1 MKRYRHLVH
10 LSALGAWAIAFGC
23 AIGWDVFV
31 LPWTTFLPEAGPL
44 GTFIGLL
51 AGALIMVVIAWNF
64 HYMIGKCPGPGGVYS
79 YAKMAFGP
87 DHGYV
92 CAWVLCLAYAAI
104 VWGDSTVLA
113 SVVRYLVSG
122 TFLQDTFTCTVA
134 GVEVYMGD
142 MVVVSLAMGIVVPLC
157 ISRRFAA
164 SVQIAFAL
172 MLAVGIAVCFTA
184 AASRHVGTGMPILPA
199 FSPTGGAPFRQV
211 LNVLSISPW
220 LFVGFEAMSGM
231 SAEFGFPHR
240 KSFGVMVAAIAAAAA
255 AYIAAMLIP
264 VLASG
269 DASAGWPAALSE
281 IGEPNAHAF
290 DVVKRC
296 LGKAGPEVLG
306 ATLLGALFTNLVGN
320 TIVASRI
327 VAAMADDGAMSKW
340 FGRWRGKLSAR
351 NGIIC
356 IAVLSVAVSA
366 LGESVI
372 SVIVDMAVVGAA
384 IAYAYTSA
392 AAFKVA
398 RSEGRRITMATGVF
412 GLASSVLIAAM
423 FLFPAL
429 SSESLKMETESFLVL
444 VGWCVAGLV
453 SFLFVFRRDSE
464 HRFGHSAAVWMFLFV
479 AIIVLSHLWARQT
492 ARDTMMKTYGD
503 IVELHTT
510 ACLPSE
516 KGEAAVALGDDWRSA
531 ILGKLQ
537 TIRRVMVRNS
547 YVQSGIDILALAL
560 MFAVY
565 RILRRRE
572 LSMEREKAKAKSFFF
587 STVSH
592 DIRTPLN
599 AIIGFS
605 EMLKSGFKSEE
616 ERQQAIDAI
625 LVSGKTLLEL
635 VNDVLD
641 LSKLEAGKMAIT
653 PEPTDCAV
661 LLREVVKAFNVA
673 QKQFNI
679 DLRCR
684 VDDMPPLMVDPQ
696 RLRQIAFNLVG
707 NAMKFTK
714 DGYVEVRAS
723 FSHGT
728 FHLEVEDTGCGIGE
742 EDLKRIGSAY
752 VQVGAKE
759 SRNGGTGLGLA
770 ICRQLV
776 AAMGGSLKVESE
788 LGRGSTFSIDVSGV
802 RVAKEMTGGTGGS
815 GGTVSLAPG
824 SPVSQALPVKAPLRV
839 LVVDDSKMNVMVL
852 KALLKYIGEF
862 DVVSAADGQ
871 EALEILKAPNAGRFD
886 LVMTDM
892 WMPRLDGAGLVKA
905 IRADSAFSGVR
916 VLVVTADVEFQPKFA
931 EFGFDGILLKPIT
944 KNKLAD
950 ALAKAL
956 R

>member
-1 MKRYRHLVH
+1 
-10 LSALGAWAIAFGC
+10 
-23 AIGWDVFV
+23 
-31 LPWTTFLPEAGPL
+31 
-44 GTFIGLL
+44 
-51 AGALIMVVIAWNF
+51 
-64 HYMIGKCPGPGGVYS
+64 
-79 YAKMAFGP
+79 
-87 DHGYV
+87 
-92 CAWVLCLAYAAI
+92 
-104 VWGDSTVLA
+104 
-113 SVVRYLVSG
+113 
-122 TFLQDTFTCTVA
+122 
-134 GVEVYMGD
+134 
-142 MVVVSLAMGIVVPLC
+142 
-157 ISRRFAA
+157 
-164 SVQIAFAL
+164 
-172 MLAVGIAVCFTA
+172 
-184 AASRHVGTGMPILPA
+184 
-199 FSPTGGAPFRQV
+199 
-211 LNVLSISPW
+211 
-220 LFVGFEAMSGM
+220 
-231 SAEFGFPHR
+231 
-240 KSFGVMVAAIAAAAA
+240 
-255 AYIAAMLIP
+255 
-264 VLASG
+264 
-269 DASAGWPAALSE
+269 
-281 IGEPNAHAF
+281 
-290 DVVKRC
+290 
-296 LGKAGPEVLG
+296 
-306 ATLLGALFTNLVGN
+306 
-320 TIVASRI
+320 
-327 VAAMADDGAMSKW
+327 
-340 FGRWRGKLSAR
+340 
-351 NGIIC
+351 
-356 IAVLSVAVSA
+356 
-366 LGESVI
+366 
-372 SVIVDMAVVGAA
+372 
-384 IAYAYTSA
+384 
-392 AAFKVA
+392 
-398 RSEGRRITMATGVF
+398 
-412 GLASSVLIAAM
+412 
-423 FLFPAL
+423 
-429 SSESLKMETESFLVL
+429 
-444 VGWCVAGLV
+444 
-453 SFLFVFRRDSE
+453 
-464 HRFGHSAAVWMFLFV
+464 MFLFV